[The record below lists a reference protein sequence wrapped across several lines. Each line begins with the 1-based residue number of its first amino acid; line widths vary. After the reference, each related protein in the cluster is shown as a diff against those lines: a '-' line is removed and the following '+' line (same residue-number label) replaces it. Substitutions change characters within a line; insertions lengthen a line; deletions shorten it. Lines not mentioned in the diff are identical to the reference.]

1 MQGCLS
7 LQLPLL
13 SGCSHVF
20 AIACSASSPVR
31 RRSCQLS
38 NKRLVACNGS
48 PRLSTISPCLNGASP
63 PTGISQW
70 WHQASPAHWHQP
82 VVAPAYETATVGTL
96 LYARS
101 APRVPRPAIKCVCN
115 ELHQGKLQLSAPGAK
130 NHGFDHEECVD
141 GPHEPLPVPTA
152 AMHSRY

>member
-1 MQGCLS
+1 MP
-7 LQLPLL
+7 LPLL

-20 AIACSASSPVR
+20 AIVCSASSPVL

-38 NKRLVACNGS
+38 NKRFVACNGS
-48 PRLSTISPCLNGASP
+48 PRLSTISPCLNARE
-63 PTGISQW
+63 
-70 WHQASPAHWHQP
+70 ASPAHWHQP

-101 APRVPRPAIKCVCN
+101 AHTPHASEVPRPAIKCVCN
-115 ELHQGKLQLSAPGAK
+115 ELHKGKLQLSAPGAK
-130 NHGFDHEECVD
+130 NHGFDHEECVH
-141 GPHEPLPVPTA
+141 GLTPEPLPVPPA